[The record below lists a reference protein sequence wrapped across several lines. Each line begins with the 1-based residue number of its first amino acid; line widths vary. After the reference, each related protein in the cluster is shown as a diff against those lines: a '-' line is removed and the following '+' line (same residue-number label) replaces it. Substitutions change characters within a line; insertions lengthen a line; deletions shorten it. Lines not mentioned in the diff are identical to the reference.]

1 MKKFVLDCSVSAAW
15 CLKDEHSEKAHVV
28 LKSLSNAEA
37 VVPSLWAVEMA
48 NVLLVAE
55 RKGRIKP
62 ADAAREVELI
72 LKLPIVIAPEDNRTT
87 LEDTRRVGRDH
98 GLSAY
103 DACYLALALRTGLP
117 LATLDKPLTRA
128 ARSCGVRLL

>member
-15 CLKDEHSEKAHVV
+15 RLKDEHSEKAQVA
-28 LKSLSNAEA
+28 LKALSNAEA
-37 VVPSLWAVEMA
+37 IVPSLWAVEMA
-48 NVLLVAE
+48 LVAE

-72 LKLPIVIAPEDNRTT
+72 LKLPIAMAPEDNRTT
-87 LEDTRRVGRDH
+87 LEDTRRVGPEH

-117 LATLDKPLTRA
+117 LATLDKVLTRA
-128 ARSCGVRLL
+128 ARSCGVQLL